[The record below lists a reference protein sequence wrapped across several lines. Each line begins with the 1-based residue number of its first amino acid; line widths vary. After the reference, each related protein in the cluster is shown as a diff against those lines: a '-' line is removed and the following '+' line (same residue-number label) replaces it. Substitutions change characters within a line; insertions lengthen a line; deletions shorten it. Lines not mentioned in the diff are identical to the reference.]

1 MNKETV
7 RSIVEK
13 VVQELTF
20 ITKEEK
26 PAIPVAVSAR
36 HIHLSQEDV
45 EALFGAGYQLT
56 QKAELSQPG
65 QFAANETVTIA
76 GTKGSIRNVRVLG
89 PARGRT
95 QIEISQTDAIAL
107 GYRPPVRQ
115 SGDISESSPCTIL
128 GPKGTIT
135 IPEGLII
142 AQRHI
147 HMTPADADQLSV
159 KDGDYVSVF
168 IESERPVTF
177 EEVLIRVN
185 ERYKLEMHIDTDEA
199 NSALVQKGQ
208 TGRLVIN
215 KAGGNHE

>member
-20 ITKEEK
+20 LTKEEK
-26 PAIPVAVSAR
+26 PTIPVAVSAR
-36 HIHLSQEDV
+36 HIHLSQQDV
-45 EALFGAGYQLT
+45 EVLFGTGYELT

-95 QIEISQTDAIAL
+95 QIEISQTDAISL

-115 SGDISESSPCTIL
+115 SGDIRESSPCTVI
-128 GPKGTIT
+128 GPKGALT

-147 HMTPADADQLSV
+147 HMTPADAEQLAV
-159 KDGDYVSVF
+159 KDGDYVSVS
-168 IESERPVTF
+168 IKSERPVTF
-177 EEVLIRVN
+177 EDVLIRVN

-208 TGRLVIN
+208 TGKLVL
-215 KAGGNHE
+215 KQEGGNHE